1 MLLGVTIGDKHSYND
16 FGLLMKTKVI
26 SPPEVQTKFLEV
38 PMRNGSIDM
47 TDTLTGSVKYKN
59 RPITIKFKILDR
71 YEDVWTKV
79 SEVENYL
86 HGDRMKVIFDD
97 DPGFYYVGRLSVKNP
112 SINKNVGTFEVT
124 GIMEPYKYDASI
136 EDGEWL
142 WDNFN
147 FEEGFI
153 SDLEF
158 TVEETY
164 TAQVMGLKNEAY
176 PTITVSS
183 DMTVLY
189 SGNTFSLKAGKN
201 VLYDMILATGVNEL
215 IFNGTGDVKI
225 SYTGGIL

>member
-1 MLLGVTIGDKHSYND
+1 MYN
-16 FGLLMKTKVI
+16 
-26 SPPEVQTKFLEV
+26 
-38 PMRNGSIDM
+38 
-47 TDTLTGSVKYKN
+47 
-59 RPITIKFKILDR
+59 FKINHD
-71 YEDVWTKV
+71 TK
-79 SEVENYL
+79 ELE
-86 HGDRMKVIFDD
+86 M
-97 DPGFYYVGRLSVKNP
+97 VKEAMNVHP
-112 SINKNVGTFEVT
+112 SIIDKKAFDTIFTREYARFEYFSLLAKIMNGTNTAE
-124 GIMEPYKYDASI
+124 EEKKYS
-136 EDGEWL
+136 L
-142 WDNFN
+142 LCDNFN

-158 TVEETY
+158 TVAETY

-215 IFNGTGDVKI
+215 IFNGTGDVII